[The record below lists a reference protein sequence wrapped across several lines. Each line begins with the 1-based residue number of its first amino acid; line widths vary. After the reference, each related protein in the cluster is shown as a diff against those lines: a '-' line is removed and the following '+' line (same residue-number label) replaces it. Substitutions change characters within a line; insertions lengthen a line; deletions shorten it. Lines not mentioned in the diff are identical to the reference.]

1 MAKSDV
7 GVATIAAIGLP
18 ALNVGEVLGDKL
30 TKEAFVAKTAA
41 DDFTVTFDSATNT
54 YTFMTTDAV
63 PVALADEVKLADK
76 SVLLGLGILGIV
88 GDDVFVDLA

>member
-1 MAKSDV
+1 MVKSDV

-18 ALNVGEVLGDKL
+18 AINVGEVLGDKL
-30 TKEAFVAKTAA
+30 TKEAFVVKTAV
-41 DDFTVTFDSATNT
+41 DFTVTFDSATNT

>member
-1 MAKSDV
+1 MVKSDV

-18 ALNVGEVLGDKL
+18 AINVGEVLGDKL
-30 TKEAFVAKTAA
+30 TKEAFVVKTA
-41 DDFTVTFDSATNT
+41 
-54 YTFMTTDAV
+54 
-63 PVALADEVKLADK
+63 VALADEVKLADK